1 MQNKLAQAVI
11 IKLDQDMK
19 IIINQ
24 LILTILLVAT
34 SSLAYAGGG
43 WPQPKG
49 QGYLKLSQW
58 WVTSNQH
65 FTDVGLI
72 DPNITMG
79 IFNTSL
85 YAEYGLTDRITGVV
99 YLPFFSRAI
108 QNNEISGTTQEII
121 TPGDAINGV
130 GDTDI
135 SLKFGITNPAK
146 GLAVAATMTFGIPLG
161 ENAGGVRQNL
171 QLGDGEFNQM
181 LTVDAGSGWQAGSI
195 PMYANAYLGYNNR
208 TKGFSDEVRYGA
220 EIGANIANKKL
231 WIIARMNAVESTKNG
246 DERPPANSTS
256 IFANNTE
263 FLSIGGEVA
272 YNITDKWGVS
282 ASYMSALRGEIIFA
296 SPSYSFGVFTKF

>member
-1 MQNKLAQAVI
+1 
-11 IKLDQDMK
+11 MK
-19 IIINQ
+19 IKINQ
-24 LILTILLVAT
+24 IIVTLLLVAT
-34 SSLAYAGGG
+34 SSMIYAGGG

-49 QGYLKLSQW
+49 KGYLKLSEW
-58 WVTSNQH
+58 WVVSNQH
-65 FTDVGLI
+65 FTDAGLI

-108 QNNEISGTTQEII
+108 QNNERSATTQEII
-121 TPGDAINGV
+121 TPGDAINGI
-130 GDTDI
+130 GDADI
-135 SLKFGITNPAK
+135 SLKFGLTNPNK

-161 ENAGGVRQNL
+161 ETAGGVRQNL

-181 LTVDAGSGWQAGSI
+181 LTIDAGSGFQAGNI
-195 PMYANAYLGYNNR
+195 PMYANAFVGYNNR
-208 TKGFSDEVRYGA
+208 TKGFSDEVRFGA

-231 WIIARMNAVESTKNG
+231 WIIGRLNAVESTKNG
-246 DERPPANSTS
+246 DDRAPVNSTS

-263 FLSIGGEVA
+263 FLSIGTELA
-272 YNITDKWGVS
+272 YNIGTNWGVS
-282 ASYMSALRGEIIFA
+282 ASYMTAIRGEIIFA